1 MIRLI
6 AACLIALVFS
16 SCLDSHEEVWLN
28 ADASGTAKVKI
39 SIPLAATLIHGGEKG
54 VKSMVVDF
62 MEASPAF
69 TTYTVE
75 TSTKKDQIQIDV
87 SITFKDALELTNIN
101 SGPAFDK
108 LPSAAR
114 DLIGYTKIN
123 FHGTDLNFHRK
134 IDLTR
139 AIPGSGF
146 ITKEQLKG
154 HGLTTIIHLPKAA
167 TSHDAQSSADSGE
180 VLTWN
185 TPIERAFR
193 EPLNQSFTMPL
204 PIPWFKVVAILLLIM
219 ISIGALFY
227 YIYRRWKMK
236 ALRDT

>member
-6 AACLIALVFS
+6 AACLIALIFP

-28 ADASGTAKVKI
+28 ADASGAAKVTI

-75 TSTKKDQIQIDV
+75 TSTKKDQLQIDV
-87 SITFKDALELTNIN
+87 SFTFKDALELTNIN

-114 DLIGYTKIN
+114 DMVGYTQID

-139 AIPGSGF
+139 TIPGSAF

-167 TSHDAQSSADSGE
+167 ISHDAQSSADSGE
-180 VLTWN
+180 VLTWS

-204 PIPWFKVVAILLLIM
+204 PIPWLKIGSIALLI
-219 ISIGALFY
+219 IILILALFY
-227 YIYRRWKMK
+227 YVYRRRKMK
-236 ALRDT
+236 LIRVA

>member
-6 AACLIALVFS
+6 AACLIALAFS

-28 ADASGTAKVKI
+28 ADASGAAKVKI

-75 TSTKKDQIQIDV
+75 TSSKKDQLQIDI
-87 SITFKDALELTNIN
+87 SITFKSALELTNIN

-114 DLIGYTKIN
+114 DLIGYTQFN

-139 AIPGSGF
+139 AIPGSAF

-167 TSHDAQSSADSGE
+167 TSHDAQSVDNSGE
-180 VLTWN
+180 ILTWN

-204 PIPWFKVVAILLLIM
+204 PIPWLKIITIALLI
-219 ISIGALFY
+219 IFLITALIY
-227 YIYRRWKMK
+227 YAYRRRKRK
-236 ALRDT
+236 AIRIA

>member
-6 AACLIALVFS
+6 AACLIAFVFS

-28 ADASGTAKVKI
+28 ADASGKAKVEI

-62 MEASPAF
+62 MDASPAF

-75 TSTKKDQIQIDV
+75 TSSKKDQLQIDI
-87 SITFKDALELTNIN
+87 SITFKNALELTNIN

-123 FHGTDLNFHRK
+123 FHGTDLKYHRK

-146 ITKEQLKG
+146 ITKEQLKD
-154 HGLTTIIHLPKAA
+154 HSLTTVIHLPKAA
-167 TSHDAQSSADSGE
+167 TSHDAQFAAKGK
-180 VLTWN
+180 VLTWS

-204 PIPWFKVVAILLLIM
+204 PIPWLKIVSIALLI
-219 ISIGALFY
+219 IFLITALIY
-227 YIYRRWKMK
+227 YVYRRRKMGRAK
-236 ALRDT
+236 